1 MSGLELMKKYK
12 LPQNIKVAVKVTS
25 EGIFFASFPDYPGCI
40 TEAKDILDLI
50 SNITDVILTYFD
62 VPRKEAQKLSCFYL
76 PHKLFA
82 KKKEQINK
90 LVNAQK
96 KGKAFDNLAV
106 RFNYF
111 TSSIYSYGANSSIR

>member
-62 VPRKEAQKLSCFYL
+62 VPRKEAMQEIANYWNNVRTCKNLDAGEKAARMRY
-76 PHKLFA
+76 
-82 KKKEQINK
+82 
-90 LVNAQK
+90 AQDLMVTD
-96 KGKAFDNLAV
+96 AIL
-106 RFNYF
+106 
-111 TSSIYSYGANSSIR
+111 